1 MHSPSEIEER
11 YLEAIS
17 DLKRFTTYCHEVSSS
32 MAGRS
37 APGEREFYA
46 SIIFAKITAHA
57 ISISRNTPRGLAAE
71 SDIGGVVWDISSICA
86 IVRSLIESF
95 DALAYVAVHLLSDE
109 SRILRIQTWELHD
122 KERRVSM
129 LKLLGSRSPLVFQ
142 MEQEAEQLRATIL
155 ANQLLDSVHP
165 SFRGKIAK
173 GECQDFLQ
181 PLEQRNQASEVNH
194 AYYLGARMF
203 LSSYVHTHPLSVHQ
217 LASFKAGNPHSL
229 NLISLAVRYAVVF
242 VAKAIEGMGYIFGSK
257 LPAADE
263 PTNRAILIWCGIAKN
278 GVSDAG

>member
-17 DLKRFTTYCHEVSSS
+17 DLKRFATYCHAVSSS
-32 MAGRS
+32 LAGKS

-46 SIIFAKITAHA
+46 SIIFAKMTMHA
-57 ISISRNTPRGLAAE
+57 ITISRNTPRGLAVE
-71 SDIGGVVWDISSICA
+71 TDFSGVVWDISSVCA
-86 IVRSLIESF
+86 MVRSLIESF
-95 DALAYVAVHLLSDE
+95 DALAYVAVHPISDG
-109 SRILRIQTWELHD
+109 SRSLRIQIWELHD

-129 LKLLGSRSPLVFQ
+129 LKLLGSTSPLVPQ

-155 ANQLLDSVHP
+155 ASQLLDAVHP
-165 SFRGKIAK
+165 SLRGKIAK
-173 GECQDFLQ
+173 GECPDFLQ
-181 PLEQRNQASEVNH
+181 TLEQRNQASEVSH
-194 AYYLGARMF
+194 TYYLGARMF

-217 LASFKAGNPHSL
+217 LASFKAGDPHSL

-242 VAKAIEGMGYIFGSK
+242 LAKAVEGMRYVFGST

-263 PTNRAILIWCGIAKN
+263 PTNRAVLIWCGIAKN